1 MELSDQ
7 EAVAATLKDRQ
18 AFSVLAERYQ
28 APLLRYIRRLGTL
41 DMDVAKDIL
50 QETFIKVYINLN
62 DYDQALPFSSWI
74 YRIAHNETLMHF
86 RRQKNRPRPVKNE
99 EELSLFDLIPAELDI
114 VKESDAKL
122 QSARIADAI
131 STLKREYKDILIL
144 RFFEDKS
151 YEEIS
156 DILEIP
162 MGTAATRLSRGKK
175 ALEVLLREEHITD
188 VYYGHDG

>member
-50 QETFIKVYINLN
+50 KETFIKVYINLN